1 LPDAYINITGI
12 PSKGVSEM
20 VNLYVASIEP
30 YSGKT
35 SLCLALGLH
44 YQARGLRVKYMK
56 PVDVTG
62 VKGGRAAGL
71 DAAFIR
77 QALGITDPVERLS
90 PVLLGPD
97 TWEEALEAP
106 SGKWESMVL
115 QAHRS
120 LSRDCDLMI
129 LGGARDMTEGYAL
142 KLAVS
147 HIAALLDAKLLL
159 IVNHRANLPW
169 DGILAARDNLEG
181 RLIGVVINHV
191 PELLLAGLTRQTQRF
206 SEHYR
211 IPVLG
216 ILPEAKLLSSISV
229 SELARLLNG
238 EILGATEKDQELVE
252 NFSVGAMNVESALT
266 YFRRT
271 PHKAVITGGDRAD
284 IQLAALET
292 DTKCLVLTG
301 NLYPTPA
308 VLAQAVDRGVPIIV
322 VSTDTLTTVRK
333 VEDEMGHIRLQH
345 ESQIRLLREMVDSHV
360 DFAALSKALGLPA

>member
-1 LPDAYINITGI
+1 
-12 PSKGVSEM
+12 M

-35 SLCLALGLH
+35 SLCLALGL
-44 YQARGLRVKYMK
+44 YYKAKGLKVKYMK
-56 PVDVTG
+56 PIYVIG
-62 VKGGRAAGL
+62 VKGGEPVSA
-71 DAAFIR
+71 DAAFVQR
-77 QALGITDPVERLS
+77 ELGLTDPVEWLS
-90 PVLLGPD
+90 PVLFASD
-97 TWEEALEAP
+97 AWEEALKVP
-106 SGKWESMVL
+106 LSKWTEKVV
-115 QAHRS
+115 QAHKS
-120 LSRDCDLMI
+120 LSQDCDLMI
-129 LGGARDMTEGYAL
+129 LGGARDMTEGYIL

-159 IVNHRANLPW
+159 LVNYRPNLPW
-169 DGILAARDNLEG
+169 DGILAVRDSLEG
-181 RLIGVVINHV
+181 RLIGVVVNNV
-191 PELLLAGLTRQTQRF
+191 PERLLEGLTGQMQKF
-206 SEHYR
+206 SEHYS

-216 ILPEAKLLSSISV
+216 ILPEAKLLSSISIG
-229 SELARLLNG
+229 ELAKLLNG
-238 EILGATEKDQELVE
+238 EMLGAADKDQELVE

-271 PHKAVITGGDRAD
+271 ANKAVITGGDRAD

-333 VEDEMGHIRLQH
+333 VEDELGHIRLQH
-345 ESQIRLLREMVDSHV
+345 ERQIRLLREIVDSHI
-360 DFAALSKALGLPA
+360 DFATLSKTLGLSV

>member
-1 LPDAYINITGI
+1 
-12 PSKGVSEM
+12 M

-44 YQARGLRVKYMK
+44 YQAKGLKVKYMK
-56 PVDVTG
+56 PVDITG
-62 VKGGRAAGL
+62 VIGGRSAGL

-77 QALGITDPVERLS
+77 QELGLTDPVEWVS
-90 PVLLGPD
+90 PLLFVSD
-97 TWEEALEAP
+97 AWEEALKAP
-106 SGKWESMVL
+106 LNTWTEKVL
-115 QAHRS
+115 HAYKN
-120 LSRDCDLMI
+120 LSQDCDLMI
-129 LGGARDMTEGYAL
+129 LGGARDMTEGYIL

-159 IVNHRANLPW
+159 LVNYRPNLPW
-169 DGILAARDNLEG
+169 DGILAARDSLEG
-181 RLIGVVINHV
+181 RLIGVVVNHV
-191 PELLLAGLTRQTQRF
+191 PERLLEGLTRQTQSF
-206 SEHYR
+206 SKHYS

-216 ILPEAKLLSSISV
+216 ILPEVKLLSSISV
-229 SELARLLNG
+229 GELAKLLNG
-238 EILGATEKDQELVE
+238 ELLGATEKDQELVE

-271 PHKAVITGGDRAD
+271 PNKAVITGGDRAD
-284 IQLAALET
+284 IQMAALET

-301 NLYPTPA
+301 NLYPTPV

-333 VEDEMGHIRLQH
+333 VEDELGHIRLHH
-345 ESQIRLLREMVDSHV
+345 ERQIKLLKEMVDSHL
-360 DFAALSKALGLPA
+360 DFATLSKALGLSV